1 MKAKRPDEPVEIHW
15 ENLEYSLQA
24 KQMPYSSVYIVTY
37 SLLRVGLEY
46 PESTIEYSLVYSMAL
61 QSRLAPSWQNR
72 ILLFAFTS
80 SINMMT
86 IAVSCVCINY
96 IAKLQVRRAAP

>member
-24 KQMPYSSVYIVTY
+24 NALQ
-37 SLLRVGLEY
+37 LRVHSTLRSASCRLPGVPWEY
-46 PESTIEYSLVYSMAL
+46 DRVLARGMAL
-61 QSRLAPSWQNR
+61 QSPLVQNR
-72 ILLFAFTS
+72 VLRFLFTS

-86 IAVSCVCINY
+86 ITVSCVCIHY

>member
-1 MKAKRPDEPVEIHW
+1 MSA
-15 ENLEYSLQA
+15 
-24 KQMPYSSVYIVTY
+24 T
-37 SLLRVGLEY
+37 LEY
-46 PESTIEYSLVYSMAL
+46 PQSTIEYSLGYSMAL

-72 ILLFAFTS
+72 ILRFAFTS

-96 IAKLQVRRAAP
+96 IAKLQVRRALSRVVAVAIGIRCCSCAVSCFKLFS